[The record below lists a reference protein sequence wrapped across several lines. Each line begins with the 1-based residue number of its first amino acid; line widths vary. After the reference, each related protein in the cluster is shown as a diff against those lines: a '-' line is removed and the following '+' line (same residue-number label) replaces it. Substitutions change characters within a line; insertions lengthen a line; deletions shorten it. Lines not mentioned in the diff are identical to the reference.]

1 MRCVIQRVRRASVTV
16 DEKIVGEISRG
27 LLVLV
32 GVGQN
37 DTDTDIEWMGEKIS
51 GLRIFEDEEGK
62 FNLSLADIKGEILL
76 VSQFT
81 LYADCRKGRRPS
93 FSDAAPPSQA
103 IEVID
108 ILNNLLQLKG
118 FKVET
123 GQFQANMDVELINQG
138 PVTVLLDSKK
148 QF

>member
-16 DEKIVGEISRG
+16 EGNKVGKIGQG

-32 GVGQN
+32 GVGK
-37 DTDTDIEWMGEKIS
+37 DDSDFDVEWIGEKIA
-51 GLRIFEDEEGK
+51 GLRIFEDMEGK
-62 FNLSLADIKGEILL
+62 FNLSLADIQGEILL

-93 FSDAAPPSQA
+93 FSDAARGSQA
-103 IEVID
+103 ENLIEM
-108 ILNNLLQLKG
+108 LRKYLQEKG
-118 FKVET
+118 YKVET

-138 PVTVLLDSKK
+138 PVTILLDSKK

>member
-16 DEKIVGEISRG
+16 NEKMVGEISSG

-32 GVGQN
+32 GVGQD

-62 FNLSLADIKGEILL
+62 FNLSLTDIKGEILL

-81 LYADCRKGRRPS
+81 LDRKS
-93 FSDAAPPSQA
+93 
-103 IEVID
+103 V
-108 ILNNLLQLKG
+108 
-118 FKVET
+118 V
-123 GQFQANMDVELINQG
+123 
-138 PVTVLLDSKK
+138 
-148 QF
+148 